1 MNDCISLRERFF
13 APESGNA
20 PEWMAHLQCCPECRL
35 AQQGI
40 PLVDRA
46 LAEVVQLQQA
56 SSVVPPFET
65 VAKAAQSAA
74 RTQRRRRTVR
84 RSVPFLYTGL
94 ATAALAAGLVAM
106 VWIGRVRSAAPKLLA
121 AGAEI
126 RATAEAKSAVLG
138 NGVRIR
144 LETGSLRLA
153 VADVA
158 DKDAQTLILPLGRV
172 FVDVPKLPV
181 GSTLSVRTPD
191 AEVRVHG
198 TRFHVIRT
206 GKDTQVQ
213 VVEGVVEVR
222 PEGIGRPVQMLRAGE
237 SATVGSAEAY
247 REGLRRSTLNA
258 LDHGEF
264 AAAEKQIGEM
274 VGSSADRAQQ
284 AEAQALLAWSLS
296 ARGKR
301 GEAIQR
307 YRQVMTLLPD
317 GVQPLWAENA
327 CAELAILIEQESPQG
342 SSSTWADCLRRF
354 PDGVHAG
361 LARSRAHPSK
371 GK

>member
-1 MNDCISLRERFF
+1 MSDCLSLRERYF
-13 APESGNA
+13 APGSENA
-20 PEWMAHLQCCPECRL
+20 PEWMAHLQGCPECRL
-35 AQQGI
+35 AQQGL

-46 LAEVVQLQQA
+46 LAEVVRLPQL
-56 SSVVPPFET
+56 SVDVPPFEL
-65 VAKAAQSAA
+65 VAKAAQCAA
-74 RTQRRRRTVR
+74 RNQRRRQTVR
-84 RSVPFLYTGL
+84 RTVPFLYTGL
-94 ATAALAAGLVAM
+94 ATAVLAAGIVAM
-106 VWIGRVRSAAPKLLA
+106 VWIGRVRSAAPRLLA
-121 AGAEI
+121 PGAEI
-126 RATAEAKSAVLG
+126 HATAEAQSAILA

-144 LETGSLRLA
+144 LDTGSLKLA
-153 VADVA
+153 RT
-158 DKDAQTLILPLGRV
+158 DKDAQTLVLPLGRV
-172 FVDVPKLPV
+172 FVDVPKLPA

-198 TRFHVIRT
+198 TRFQVIRT
-206 GKDTQVQ
+206 GKDTQVH

-237 SATVGSAEAY
+237 ATTVGSAEAY
-247 REGLRRSTLNA
+247 REGLRQSTLIA

-274 VGSSADRAQQ
+274 VGSSADRSQQ

-301 GEAIQR
+301 SEAIQR
-307 YRQVMTLLPD
+307 YRQVMTLLPE
-317 GVQPLWAENA
+317 GRGPLWAENA
-327 CAELAILIEQESPQG
+327 CAELAILIEQESPRD
-342 SSSTWADCLRRF
+342 SSATWKECLRRF

-371 GK
+371 GM

>member
-1 MNDCISLRERFF
+1 MSDCISLRERYF
-13 APESGNA
+13 AAESGNA
-20 PEWMAHLQCCPECRL
+20 PEWMAHVQGCPECRL
-35 AQQGI
+35 AQQGL

-46 LAEVVQLQQA
+46 LAEVAQLPVDVP
-56 SSVVPPFET
+56 SFESV
-65 VAKAAQSAA
+65 AMAAQLAA
-74 RTQRRRRTVR
+74 RTQRRRQTVR

-94 ATAALAAGLVAM
+94 ATAALAAGIVAM
-106 VWIGRVRSAAPKLLA
+106 VWFGRARLAAPKLLIP
-121 AGAEI
+121 GAEM
-126 RATAEAKSAVLG
+126 RATAEGKSAVLG

-144 LETGSLRLA
+144 LEAGSLRLA
-153 VADVA
+153 VA
-158 DKDAQTLILPLGRV
+158 DKDAQTLIMPLGRV

-181 GSTLSVRTPD
+181 GATLSVRTPD

-247 REGLRRSTLNA
+247 REGLRRSMLDA

-264 AAAEKQIGEM
+264 VAAEKQIGELA
-274 VGSSADRAQQ
+274 GSSADPSQL

-307 YRQVMTLLPD
+307 YRQVMRLLPE
-317 GVQPLWAENA
+317 GPGPLWAENA

-342 SSSTWADCLRRF
+342 SASAWTECLRRF

-371 GK
+371 GM